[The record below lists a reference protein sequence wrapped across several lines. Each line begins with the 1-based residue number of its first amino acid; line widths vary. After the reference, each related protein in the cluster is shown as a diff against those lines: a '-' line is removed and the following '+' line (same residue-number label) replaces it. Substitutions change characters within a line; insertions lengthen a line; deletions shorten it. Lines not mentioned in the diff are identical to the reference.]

1 MLELDN
7 IVRDFRVGPTHLRVL
22 KGVSIRFAAG
32 ELVSITGGSGSG
44 KTTFMNIVGLL
55 DRPTSGSYRV
65 DGRDVLAARAND
77 LSALRNRLI
86 GFVFQS
92 FFLLPRLSAW
102 RNVALP
108 LTYRHTTEA
117 EARERAHAMLERVGL
132 GDRADH
138 RPNELS
144 GGQRQRVAIARA
156 LVGEPKILLA
166 DEPTGALDT
175 KVSQEIMDLFK
186 AVNRDFG
193 VLVMI
198 ITHDPRI
205 AAQCRRRVVLRQ
217 GLLVGEGEVAA
228 EMDAIALERFGTP
241 MTAHAW

>member
-1 MLELDN
+1 MLDLED
-7 IVRDFRVGPTHLRVL
+7 ITRDFKVGPSSLQVL
-22 KGVSIRFAAG
+22 KGISIRLEAG

-55 DRPTSGSYRV
+55 DRPTSGHYRI
-65 DGRDVLAARAND
+65 DGRDVLQARAND
-77 LSALRNRLI
+77 LSSLRNRLI

-108 LTYRHTTEA
+108 LVYRRTPEA
-117 EARERAHAMLERVGL
+117 EAKRLAHDMLERVGL
-132 GDRADH
+132 GDRTH
-138 RPNELS
+138 HLPSELS

-156 LVGEPKILLA
+156 LVGSPKIVLA

-175 KVSQEIMDLFK
+175 RVAQEIMDLFK
-186 AVNRDFG
+186 EINREFG

-205 AAQCRRRVVLRQ
+205 ASQCRRRVVLRQ
-217 GLLVGEGEVAA
+217 GLLVREEDVED
-228 EMDAIALERFGTP
+228 EMNAIALERFGV
-241 MTAHAW
+241 AHGASH